1 MHESIIHAPTLRRF
15 IMAKMFTRSHVVVIR
30 DDAEA
35 RARNWSTDQEDY
47 FVRSLG
53 RGLWSVRVINDDDT
67 LGRAVHVRTAE
78 LERRYLRRP
87 ETEVRVYKA

>member
-1 MHESIIHAPTLRRF
+1 
-15 IMAKMFTRSHVVVIR
+15 MAKLYSRSNVVLIR
-30 DDAEA
+30 DDEEA
-35 RARNWSTDQEDY
+35 RNRNWVTDQTDY
-47 FVRSLG
+47 YVRDLG

-87 ETEVRVYKA
+87 DTEVRVYRV

>member
-1 MHESIIHAPTLRRF
+1 
-15 IMAKMFTRSHVVVIR
+15 MAKLYTRSFLVIVR
-30 DDAEA
+30 DDEEA
-35 RARNWSTDQEDY
+35 RNRNWVTDQTDY
-47 FVRSLG
+47 FVRDLG

-87 ETEVRVYKA
+87 ETWVKVYKA

>member
-1 MHESIIHAPTLRRF
+1 
-15 IMAKMFTRSHVVVIR
+15 MAKLYTRSHLVLVR

-35 RARNWSTDQEDY
+35 QSRNWVTDQEDY
-47 FVRSLG
+47 YVRDLG

-87 ETEVRVYKA
+87 GTEVWVYKA

>member
-1 MHESIIHAPTLRRF
+1 
-15 IMAKMFTRSHVVVIR
+15 MAKLFTRSHIVIVR

-35 RARNWSTDQEDY
+35 QSRNWVTDQTDY
-47 FVRSLG
+47 FVRDLG

-87 ETEVRVYKA
+87 ETFVKVYKA

>member
-1 MHESIIHAPTLRRF
+1 
-15 IMAKMFTRSHVVVIR
+15 MAKLYIRSHVVMIR
-30 DDAEA
+30 DDNEA
-35 RARNWSTDQEDY
+35 RNRNWVTDQEDY
-47 FVRSLG
+47 LVRNLG

-87 ETEVRVYKA
+87 DTEVRVYKA